1 MTKHTSIQCTTESC
15 HSRSKNDHETNRD
28 TSAPFTTVD
37 GEQEPRYPGMS
48 KSKNVSR
55 GDMLK
60 YEKGLVI
67 SIDGFVVTMISL
79 RAGRHQHST

>member
-1 MTKHTSIQCTTESC
+1 MTKRTSIQCTTESC
-15 HSRSKNDHETNRD
+15 YSRSKNGHEMNRD
-28 TSAPFTTVD
+28 TSAPFTKVD
-37 GEQEPRYPGMS
+37 REQEPKYPGMS
-48 KSKNVSR
+48 KSENVSR

-79 RAGRHQHST
+79 RAGRRLHST